1 MINAQ
6 PTEPI
11 TPTTRIVVDMRES
24 SLYDG
29 LRTLVEHDDAQY
41 SWVSVETACLDIGDV
56 HILPPNGHD
65 KVIIER
71 KTVQDV
77 AASIQDGRWSEQK
90 HRALANVPPH
100 QLLYVIEVGNMSKL
114 FDTMHV
120 KMHGRIQY
128 DTVMNA
134 ILHLWIRYRIPYVYL
149 QGTTQSA
156 HYLHR
161 LAFQYHR
168 QAIDTATRP
177 STQERYDQSLLQS
190 HYHSVASQKRKN
202 MTSLAFFRMTLQI
215 IPGISQKTATN
226 IQQLF
231 EEGGFLS
238 LVDFIRDHDK
248 AMFHALYRTKYS
260 RALNRDVVDTL
271 YEYVLDTTP
280 TPPAPPTTQPPPFHP
295 NSQPRPRQSLL
306 VPSPISS
313 ASPSSNI

>member
-1 MINAQ
+1 MNAQ
-6 PTEPI
+6 PTEPVV
-11 TPTTRIVVDMRES
+11 PTTRIVVDMRES
-24 SLYDG
+24 SLYDS
-29 LRTLVEHDDAQY
+29 LRTLLDHDDAQY
-41 SWVSVETACLDIGDV
+41 SWVSLEKGCLEIGDV

-90 HRALANVPPH
+90 HRALANVSPH
-100 QLLYVIEVGNMSKL
+100 QLLYLIEVGDMSKL

-128 DTVMNA
+128 DTVLNA

-149 QGTTQSA
+149 QGTSQSA
-156 HYLHR
+156 QYIHR

-168 QAIDTATRP
+168 QATDTTAIRP

-202 MTSLAFFRMTLQI
+202 MNSLAFFRMTLQI
-215 IPGISQKTATN
+215 IPGISQKIATN

-248 AMFHALYRTKYS
+248 AMFHALYRTKYG

-271 YEYVLDTTP
+271 YEYVLDTTLVL
-280 TPPAPPTTQPPPFHP
+280 PASPTTQPPAKP
-295 NSQPRPRQSLL
+295 NREPRPRHSLL
-306 VPSPISS
+306 LSS
-313 ASPSSNI
+313 NIPSPSSSSNI